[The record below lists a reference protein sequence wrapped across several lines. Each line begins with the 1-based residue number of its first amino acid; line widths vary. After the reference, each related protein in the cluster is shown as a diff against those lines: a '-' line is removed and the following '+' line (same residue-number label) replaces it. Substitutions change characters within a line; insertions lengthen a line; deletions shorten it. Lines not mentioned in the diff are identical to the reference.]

1 MPAFLLFRDAG
12 QRFALRASS
21 VLGIARNGSVAP
33 LPFAPDYVDGVT
45 VAFDKAVP
53 QQSLRRRLDPGAE
66 TGDADRLILVDN
78 GAGGTA
84 LSVTAVETMVS
95 RHMVTSSRDHDA
107 TVAADLFDGHVRYRG
122 EAYRV
127 LSPEVLTFDPQ
138 VDPHDQIEEPAW
150 GIAAARGADDMTVIE
165 DRLIIECAGRTFAI
179 VPQLVKRLA
188 DMPTVIHRLEG
199 PPSLLG
205 RSRDDSCMIVSLAK
219 ELGNDEAQQPASV
232 VVVVSAGQEIGFAV
246 DAVHGI
252 QPCRHEID
260 DDDERLY
267 LDDGSAV
274 ERLGLQNLARQFER
288 PVETSR
294 APGLPL
300 AKKRDA
306 STGERMRLLT
316 IRVNETWYGLAADLV
331 RAVGTPLN
339 YAPLPKKL
347 SKFDGFV
354 ALYGDTLPAID
365 LHRVYMAPRKQSG
378 VAAVVSTPE
387 GDIAFMCDA
396 LGQVDDVGAG
406 RIETSDQPF
415 VAGRIAG
422 SANTIHLVDTRRI
435 LQERRAA

>member
-12 QRFALRASS
+12 QCYALRAAS
-21 VLGIARNGSVAP
+21 VLGIAREGSVAP

-45 VAFDKAVP
+45 AAFVQAVP
-53 QQSLRRRLDPGAE
+53 QQSLRRRLDPGAD
-66 TGDADRLILVDN
+66 TDDADRLILIDN

-84 LSVTAVETMVS
+84 LRVSAVETMVS
-95 RHMVTSSRDHDA
+95 RHKTTRARAGDTS
-107 TVAADLFDGHVRYRG
+107 TADLFDGHVRYRG
-122 EAYRV
+122 EVYRV
-127 LSPEVLTFDPQ
+127 LSADALTFEPR
-138 VDPHDQIEEPAW
+138 VDRPGQIEEPAW
-150 GIAAARGADDMTVIE
+150 GIAAARHADDMTVIE
-165 DRLIIECAGRTFAI
+165 DRLIIECAGRTFAV

-188 DMPTVIHRLEG
+188 DMPTVVHRVEG

-205 RSRDDSCMIVSLAK
+205 RSRDDGCMIVSLAK
-219 ELGNDEAQQPASV
+219 ELGADDAQQPTAV

-246 DAVHGI
+246 DAIHEI
-252 QPCRHEID
+252 KPCRHSVE
-260 DDDERLY
+260 DDEQLR
-267 LDDGSAV
+267 LDDGSTV
-274 ERLGLQNLARQFER
+274 ERIGLQNLARKFER
-288 PVETSR
+288 PVEASR

-300 AKKRDA
+300 AKKRETT
-306 STGERMRLLT
+306 TGERMRLLT

-331 RAVGTPLN
+331 RAVGTPLD

-378 VAAVVSTPE
+378 VAAVVATPE

-406 RIETSDQPF
+406 RVEASDQPF

-422 SANTIHLVDTRRI
+422 SAHTIHLVDTRRI

>member
-12 QRFALRASS
+12 QCYALQASS
-21 VLGIARNGSVAP
+21 VLGIARKGSVAP

-45 VAFDKAVP
+45 AAFVKVVP
-53 QQSLRRRLDPGAE
+53 QQSLSRRLDPSSEA
-66 TGDADRLILVDN
+66 GDADRLILVDN

-84 LSVTAVETMVS
+84 LSVTVVETMIS
-95 RHMVTSSRDHDA
+95 RHMVTSSRDPDTA
-107 TVAADLFDGHVRYRG
+107 TSDLFDGHVRYRG

-127 LSPEVLTFDPQ
+127 LSAEALTFDPQ
-138 VDPHDQIEEPAW
+138 IERHGHIEEPAW
-150 GIAAARGADDMTVIE
+150 GIAAGRRADDMTVIE
-165 DRLIIECAGRTFAI
+165 NRLIVECAGRTFAI

-205 RSRDDSCMIVSLAK
+205 RSRDDGCMVVSLAK
-219 ELGNDEAQQPASV
+219 ELGVDDAQQPTAV
-232 VVVVSAGQEIGFAV
+232 LVVVSAGQEIGFAV
-246 DAVHGI
+246 DEVHGVRT
-252 QPCRHEID
+252 CRHVLD
-260 DDDERLY
+260 GDDERLH
-267 LDDGSAV
+267 LDDGSVV

-288 PVETSR
+288 PVEASR

-306 STGERMRLLT
+306 TSDERMRLLT

-331 RAVGTPLN
+331 RAVGTPLDF
-339 YAPLPKKL
+339 APLPKKL

-354 ALYGDTLPAID
+354 ALHGDTLPAVD
-365 LHRVYMAPRKQSG
+365 LHRVYMAPRRRSG
-378 VAAVVSTPE
+378 VAAVMATPE
-387 GDIAFMCDA
+387 GDIAFLCDA

-406 RIETSDQPF
+406 RIETSDQAF
-415 VAGRIAG
+415 VSGQIAG
-422 SANTIHLVDTRRI
+422 SAHTIHLVDTRRI

>member
-12 QRFALRASS
+12 QSYALRASS
-21 VLGIARNGSVAP
+21 VLGIARKGSVAP
-33 LPFAPDYVDGVT
+33 LPFVPDYVDGVT
-45 VAFDKAVP
+45 AAFVKAVP
-53 QQSLRRRLDPGAE
+53 QQSLRRRLHPGAE
-66 TGDADRLILVDN
+66 TADADRLILVDN

-95 RHMVTSSRDHDA
+95 RHKVTSTRDNGTTA
-107 TVAADLFDGHVRYRG
+107 EDLFDGHVRYRG

-127 LSPEVLTFDPQ
+127 LSAEALTFEPN
-138 VDPHDQIEEPAW
+138 VDRHGQIEEPIW
-150 GIAAARGADDMTVIE
+150 GIAAARRADDMTVIE
-165 DRLIIECAGRTFAI
+165 DRLIIECAGRTFAV

-188 DMPTVIHRLEG
+188 DMPTVIHRVEG
-199 PPSLLG
+199 QSSLLG
-205 RSRDDSCMIVSLAK
+205 RSRDDGSMIVSLAK
-219 ELGNDEAQQPASV
+219 ELGAEDVQQPSAV

-252 QPCRHEID
+252 QSCRRDID
-260 DDDERLY
+260 RDDERLH
-267 LDDGSAV
+267 LEDGSTA

-300 AKKRDA
+300 AKKREA
-306 STGERMRLLT
+306 TTGERMRLLT

-331 RAVGTPLN
+331 RAVGTPLDF
-339 YAPLPKKL
+339 APLPKKL

-396 LGQVDDVGAG
+396 LGQVDDIGAG
-406 RIETSDQPF
+406 RVETSDQPF

-422 SANTIHLVDTRRI
+422 SAHTIHLVDTRRI
-435 LQERRAA
+435 LQEGRAA

>member
-12 QRFALRASS
+12 QRYALRAAC
-21 VLGIARNGSVAP
+21 VLGIARKGSVAP

-45 VAFDKAVP
+45 AAFVKAVP

-84 LSVTAVETMVS
+84 LSVTAVDTMVS
-95 RHMVTSSRDHDA
+95 RHMVTSSRDGEA
-107 TVAADLFDGHVRYRG
+107 TDVDLFDGHVRYRG

-127 LSPEVLTFDPQ
+127 LSPEALTFAPQ
-138 VDPHDQIEEPAW
+138 IERHDQIEEPPW
-150 GIAAARGADDMTVIE
+150 GIAAAGRADDMSVTE
-165 DRLIIECAGRTFAI
+165 DRLVIACAGRTFAI

-205 RSRDDSCMIVSLAK
+205 RSRDDGCMVVSLAK
-219 ELGNDEAQQPASV
+219 ELGNDDAQQPAAV

-252 QPCRHEID
+252 QPCRRDID

-267 LDDGSAV
+267 LDDGSTV
-274 ERLGLQNLARQFER
+274 ERLGLQNLARKFER

-300 AKKRDA
+300 AKKREA
-306 STGERMRLLT
+306 TAGERMRLLT

-331 RAVGTPLN
+331 RAVGTPLDF
-339 YAPLPKKL
+339 APLPKKL
-347 SKFDGFV
+347 SKFDGFI